1 MNPER
6 IPAELRA
13 LPQWLCWRRELRA
26 GKPTKV
32 PVDSHTGGPASSADP
47 ATWSRFDDAVAAMA
61 RYGCDG
67 VGFVFSEAD
76 PYAGIDLD
84 DCIGEDDELGDV
96 ARRIVEEFTTYTEVS
111 PSGEGLH
118 CILRG
123 RVPLGAR
130 KQAVLDAQ
138 KVEVY
143 SQGRFFCMTGASVGA
158 NEAAIGDRQPELG
171 GLCARLKA
179 AACAD
184 ADSGRKL
191 REGEGRN
198 NELTRRLGLEV
209 AEGVTGAELRRRAH
223 ELNDFDPPLPDD
235 EVEKILRSAA
245 QWPTGEGPFVAHH
258 CTDTGNAERLIDY
271 CGERVRYCAPDSTWY
286 IHNGARWV
294 QDKTLRIEDL
304 AGEALLGIYNEAG
317 VEGDRDSRRELRQWA
332 ASSEALAK
340 RRAAVEIARSDR
352 RVAVEPGDFD
362 RDDWRFNC
370 LNGTLDLHNGRLSPH
385 DPADLI
391 SKLAPVT
398 HDPHARSALW
408 ERVLGE
414 ATGGDKHY
422 LDHMQRFLG
431 ACLTADTTAELFAV
445 AIGETETSKSTVL
458 GAVRKV
464 MGDYAADVAPE
475 TFCTRSR
482 VGGTRDNLLR
492 LAGVRL
498 ALIPEAD
505 KRRHLDEAMLK
516 RFVSG
521 EGWPERGVYQRE
533 RDLRPVA
540 KVVFHTNEMPQM
552 SDADDAVWRR
562 ALSWPF
568 DHRPKVIDETIKPAL
583 LDLSVSGP
591 AILAWLVQGC
601 LAWQRDGG
609 GKAGLGKST
618 TVDQAKSAL
627 RESMNPLAD
636 FFEERC
642 TFAPAWTDNAD
653 LRDALAKWC
662 KDYRLEMPTSKAL
675 SAALTK
681 KGCTPEKRRHA
692 RGWRGVSLVGATSVE
707 VPFEPGGT
715 DGDR

>member
-1 MNPER
+1 MTHSDGGRTATLEH
-6 IPAELRA
+6 IPAELRER
-13 LPQWLCWRRELRA
+13 PQWVGWRQELRA
-26 GKPTKV
+26 GKSTKV
-32 PVDSHTGGPASSADP
+32 PVNAHTGELASSTDP
-47 ATWSRFDDAVAAMA
+47 STWSSFDDAVTAVE
-61 RYGCDG
+61 RHGCDG
-67 VGFVFSEAD
+67 VGFVFSESD
-76 PYAGIDLD
+76 PYAGVDLD
-84 DCIGEDDELGDV
+84 DCRDGDGTLSRV
-96 ARRIVEEFTTYTEVS
+96 ASEIVEALGTYTEVS

-118 CILRG
+118 AILRG
-123 RVPLGAR
+123 SMPVGAR
-130 KQAVLDAQ
+130 KQAVLDGQ

-143 SQGRFFCMTGASVGA
+143 SQGRFFCMTGASITDGTPIRDA
-158 NEAAIGDRQPELG
+158 QRQLEALCKRLAEAARKAKRNG
-171 GLCARLKA
+171 GA
-179 AACAD
+179 
-184 ADSGRKL
+184 KL
-191 REGEGRN
+191 HEGEGRN
-198 NELTRRLGLEV
+198 NELIRLLGAEV
-209 AEGVTGAELRRRAH
+209 ANGVTGEPLAHRAH
-223 ELNDFDPPLPDD
+223 ELNSDGRFDPPLDD
-235 EVEKILRSAA
+235 CEVESCLRHAG
-245 QWPTGEGPFVAHH
+245 QWPTGETSLLSHH
-258 CTDTGNAERLIDY
+258 LTDTGNAERLIDY
-271 CGERVRYCAPDSTWY
+271 CGERVCYCAADSAWY
-286 IHNGARWV
+286 IHNAVRWV
-294 QDKTLRIEDL
+294 QDTTLRIEDL
-304 AGEALLGIYNEAG
+304 AGEALLGIYNAAG
-317 VEGDRDSRRELRQWA
+317 AESDRDRRKELRQWA
-332 ASSEALAK
+332 ASSEAVAK

-352 RVAVEPGDFD
+352 CVAVEPGDFD
-362 RDDWRFNC
+362 RDGWLFNC
-370 LNGTLDLHNGRLSPH
+370 LNGTLDLRSGRLRPH

-398 HDPHARSALW
+398 YDPDARSALW

-431 ACLTADTTAELFAV
+431 ACLAADTTAELFAV

-482 VGGTRDNLLR
+482 VGGTRDDLLR

-533 RDLRPVA
+533 RDLQPVA

-568 DHRPKVIDETIKPAL
+568 DHHPKVIDETIKPAL
-583 LDLSVSGP
+583 LDLSVSGS
-591 AILAWLVQGC
+591 AIVTWLVQGC

-636 FFEERC
+636 FFEEVCVFGEVLWCSRSR
-642 TFAPAWTDNAD
+642 
-653 LRDALAKWC
+653 LRAAYTEWC
-662 KDYRLEMPTSKAL
+662 KEGNARRPIGTREFNTRL
-675 SAALTK
+675 
-681 KGCTPEKRRHA
+681 RA
-692 RGWRGVSLVGATSVE
+692 RGIVDQR
-707 VPFEPGGT
+707 VPRTVAESTAGPESA
-715 DGDR
+715 